1 MKQHSGGL
9 TRLSR
14 GLTFSRRLAF
24 VVGVFTPTAET
35 IRRWNQLGQPGMWPI
50 WFDDLLLG
58 GFLLYAAWRVG
69 RDPRSGRPYLAGAWG
84 VTAGMAYGS
93 FFGQLMRLNEP
104 DPAGIGTVWVVA
116 IKGLGL
122 LLAITALILTIRAR
136 PER

>member
-1 MKQHSGGL
+1 MKQHSP
-9 TRLSR
+9 
-14 GLTFSRRLAF
+14 GLTFSRRLAL
-24 VVGVFTPTAET
+24 VVGVFTPLAET
-35 IRRWNQLGQPGMWPI
+35 IRRWRQLGEPSMWPV

-104 DPAGIGTVWVVA
+104 DPAGIGTVWVVS
-116 IKGLGL
+116 IKGIGL
-122 LLAITALILTIRAR
+122 LLAITALVLTVRAT
-136 PER
+136 PDQ